1 MKTDFNQLADSVIE
15 LVGGESNIIGLT
27 HCITRL
33 RFTLKDENVAKT
45 EEIEKVNGVMKV
57 IQAAGQYQVV
67 IGNDVVNAYDA
78 ILKKYDIK
86 TEEVSDVSEEK
97 PKGLKGVWDSFL
109 AYVTGTMVQTL
120 PALIIAGLTSVILTM
135 ATTLFNVDTANPTY
149 QLINVVKDAGFYF
162 MPIFVGFAASKKLNC
177 NPFIGAMMG
186 AILVHPNYN
195 ALVQAGTTELFGFSF
210 MAITYSSTVIPM
222 LLIIY
227 VESFIEK
234 FYNKVLPGAIK
245 AMFAPLFTIF
255 TILPI
260 ALFALG
266 PVGYVIGSG
275 IVNFLLWV
283 YSISPLIVVPLIGVC
298 WPLLVMVG
306 SHTLLVP
313 TMVEL
318 VTTVGYDAVVK
329 PGAYVSNFAILGVVC
344 AIALKYKKQRE
355 NAIPAATSAIFG
367 VSEPALYGIILPMKK
382 TLLSM
387 IVGSAAGGVV
397 SALLH
402 VKSYAPA
409 ANSILSIMQF
419 GDTMIWQIIAIVV
432 GFSVAFAM
440 TWMMKLD
447 IE

>member
-97 PKGLKGVWDSFL
+97 QKGLKGVWDSFL

-135 ATTLFNVDTANPTY
+135 ATTLFNVDTTNPTY

-210 MAITYSSTVIPM
+210 MGITYSSTVIPM

-234 FYNKVLPGAIK
+234 FYSKVLPGAVK

-283 YSISPLIVVPLIGVC
+283 YSVSPLIVVPLIGVC

-329 PGAYVSNFAILGVVC
+329 TGAYVSNFAILGVVC

-355 NAIPAATSAIFG
+355 N
-367 VSEPALYGIILPMKK
+367 
-382 TLLSM
+382 
-387 IVGSAAGGVV
+387 V
-397 SALLH
+397 SA
-402 VKSYAPA
+402 K
-409 ANSILSIMQF
+409 
-419 GDTMIWQIIAIVV
+419 
-432 GFSVAFAM
+432 
-440 TWMMKLD
+440 
-447 IE
+447 